1 MVTVRKENPFQ
12 SHVGIILENVD
23 KNGCLVSLELEPKH
37 YNLYGIPHGGVHST
51 LLDITMGV
59 AASFSDNIKEKV
71 ATITLNLNVNF
82 ISKAKSNKIFAKGTV
97 SKTSR
102 KIAFCEGKVLD
113 TDGSILATGS
123 GVFKLIRD

>member
-82 ISKAKSNKIFAKGTV
+82 ISKAKSDKIFAQGTV
-97 SKTSR
+97 NKTSR

-113 TDGSILATGS
+113 ADGSILATGS

>member
-23 KNGCLVSLELEPKH
+23 ANGCLVSLELEPKH

-59 AASFSDNIKEKV
+59 AASFSDNIKERI

-82 ISKAKSNKIFAKGTV
+82 ISKAKSDKIFAQGTV
-97 SKTSR
+97 CKTSR
-102 KIAFCEGKVLD
+102 KISFCEGKVLD
-113 TDGSILATGS
+113 ADGSVLATGS
-123 GVFKLIRD
+123 GVFKLIRE